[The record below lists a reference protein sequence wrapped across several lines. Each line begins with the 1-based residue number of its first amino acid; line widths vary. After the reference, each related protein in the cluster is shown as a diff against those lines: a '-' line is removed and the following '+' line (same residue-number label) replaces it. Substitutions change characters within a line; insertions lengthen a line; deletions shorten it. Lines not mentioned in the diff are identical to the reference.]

1 MIASIFLT
9 RGSLP
14 AYHMHG
20 TRKKRHGLMLQ
31 CGECNFP
38 AKPLPHFAGN
48 RAVNMKKAIILSA
61 GQGSRLGHL
70 TDNKPKCLIE
80 FNGRTLL
87 DRQLDALAANSI
99 DEVVV
104 VTGFRDDQIEGALAR
119 RGDIGPRVR
128 TVYNPFYKVADNLG
142 SLFVAREEI
151 AGDVLVWNGDTL
163 VSEELMA
170 RVVGNQTQDGICVTI
185 DRKDGYD
192 EDDMKVV
199 VDDAGRLH
207 AIGKRLDL
215 AEVNAESIGL
225 LAFRGAGAQTFR
237 HAIERAIRT
246 SEGTTI
252 WYLRVIHQIAQEAP
266 VWTLDINGHE
276 WGEVDFPEDVE
287 SAQALTARW
296 DAIRKPVAA

>member
-1 MIASIFLT
+1 
-9 RGSLP
+9 
-14 AYHMHG
+14 
-20 TRKKRHGLMLQ
+20 MLR
-31 CGECNFP
+31 CGECKIF
-38 AKPLPHFAGN
+38 AKSLPQFAGKS
-48 RAVNMKKAIILSA
+48 AGNMKKAIILSA

-70 TDNKPKCLIE
+70 TDDRPKCLIE

-87 DRQLDALAANSI
+87 DRQLDALAANGVE
-99 DEVVV
+99 EVVV
-104 VTGFRDDQIEGALAR
+104 VTGFRDDQIEAALKR
-119 RGDIGPRVR
+119 RGDAGPRVR

-163 VSEELMA
+163 VSEDLMA
-170 RVVGNQTQDGICVTI
+170 RVVGNRDQDGICVTI
-185 DRKDGYD
+185 DRKEGYD

-215 AEVNAESIGL
+215 AKVNAESIGL

-237 HAIERAIRT
+237 HAIERAIRA

-287 SAQALTARW
+287 SAQALTERW
-296 DAIRKPVAA
+296 DTERKAKAA